1 MAIQLFY
8 TVFINQDPVH
18 LHPTP
23 HSQVPQVSHNLVNNL
38 TIYIEAINVKS

>member
-23 HSQVPQVSHNLVNNL
+23 HSQVLQVSHNL